1 MKMDKVQKIIGKK
14 RKNDIFIIE
23 KVQKRYS

>member
-23 KVQKRYS
+23 KVKKRYS